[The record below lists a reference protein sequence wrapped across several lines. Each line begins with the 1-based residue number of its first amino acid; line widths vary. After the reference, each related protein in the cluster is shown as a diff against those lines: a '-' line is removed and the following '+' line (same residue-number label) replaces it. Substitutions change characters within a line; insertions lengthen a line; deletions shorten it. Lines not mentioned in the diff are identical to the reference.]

1 MKTALDIRAVVILVV
16 LCGSWGL
23 NQVAIKV
30 ALWGIPPAIQMGTR
44 SLIATLL
51 VFAWCV
57 LTRKALFQR
66 DGSLWPGLA
75 AGLMFGLEFLAIFW
89 GLQYTTAARA
99 VIFIYM
105 TPFVVALGGH
115 FFLHEPLGSRKL
127 VGLAAAFLGVV
138 LAFFDELSLPSRA
151 ALFGDA
157 LCILAAF
164 LWGATTVLI
173 KGSVLSEVSA
183 EKTLLYQLAVSALFG
198 LVLGVAIGERVDL
211 GFAIAVAP
219 AFLYQA
225 VWVAAITYVAWFALM
240 RDYPASLLS
249 SFTFLTP
256 LFGVAFGAAILGDPL
271 STRLIAAL
279 VLVAAGIYLVNR
291 DPARRASREASTDA
305 A

>member
-1 MKTALDIRAVVILVV
+1 MKTALDLRAVVILVV

-30 ALWGIPPAIQMGTR
+30 GLWGIPPAMQMGAR
-44 SLIATLL
+44 SLLATLL
-51 VFAWCV
+51 VLGWCV
-57 LTRKALFQR
+57 FTGKALFER
-66 DGSLWPGLA
+66 DRSLWPGLA

-99 VIFIYM
+99 VIFIYL

-115 FFLHEPLGSRKL
+115 FLLSEPLGPRKL
-127 VGLAAAFLGVV
+127 AGLAAAFVGLV

-173 KGSVLSEVSA
+173 KGSVLRQVSA
-183 EKTLLYQLAVSALFG
+183 EKTLLYQLAVSAMVG
-198 LVLGVAIGERVDL
+198 LGLSVLIGERLEVDL
-211 GFAIAVAP
+211 AVAVLP

-240 RDYPASLLS
+240 REYPASLLS

-256 LFGVAFGAAILGDPL
+256 LFGVAFGAAVLGEPL
-271 STRLIAAL
+271 SIRLVAAL
-279 VLVAAGIYLVNR
+279 ILVAAGIYLVNR
-291 DPARRASREASTDA
+291 PARSATEGDV
-305 A
+305 